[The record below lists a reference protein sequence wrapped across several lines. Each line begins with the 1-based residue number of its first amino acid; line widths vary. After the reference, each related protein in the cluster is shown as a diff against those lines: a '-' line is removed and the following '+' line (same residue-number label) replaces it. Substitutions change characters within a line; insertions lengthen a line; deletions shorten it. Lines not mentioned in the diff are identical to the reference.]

1 MVLSDLSPSDLPT
14 LRGNPFDSR
23 PIERNRAS
31 EIVGR
36 EDILIRWKEHMHS
49 QSPRMILLTGER
61 GSGRTSLINA
71 ISSQT
76 DNRFIGTYW
85 HAEAPLNC
93 ALDELAITFCG
104 HEIPPSMHHKVE
116 TVVETLETLSGPLP
130 LVALDY
136 PSHVDLASFL
146 SLILPILQRLRALVV
161 VSASNSQMVS
171 LDDSTKDVFDEIVT
185 VEPFSCEQ
193 IQSLSDI
200 RIRRMSNERWHIN
213 DKLLKAILS
222 RTGGN
227 ARSVIGTLRDLVDE
241 RRGLGSQGTLDSL
254 RSWRHEKKEI
264 ASGYGIEESQLES
277 VETEIHGS
285 NDVVS
290 EEILEDR
297 TTEEEPEPEFD
308 ENDEEDEDWDV
319 EPDDMW
325 PVEEDTQEGPV
336 MDEIDEQELGETSPD
351 GEITSENPEKIT
363 GWTADEG
370 TILSMEEG
378 TEPPGSGLNRGFSGL
393 VNRSRITNDAMPTG
407 PDYSVAIQEPDIG
420 EQKPNPRENPIE
432 ESQQP
437 IPPRENTKPISTEI
451 DTFEE
456 KHVLFSEGELWTVD
470 SDLEETLPDLPSGP
484 DFDPDLPSGPDF
496 EEAIEE
502 PGIADISEDQP
513 QKKAL
518 QTPISVKGPSWESK
532 DSVNQNH
539 LASMSDA
546 ERLVVSVASSREISP
561 SDAEI
566 QARLEV
572 GRPRLSQ
579 IYNSL
584 HKSGILAVRKEGR
597 SRLFKLSEGAGALLS
612 EG

>member
-1 MVLSDLSPSDLPT
+1 MVLSDLSPADLPT

-61 GSGRTSLINA
+61 GSGRTSLVNA

-76 DNRFIGTYW
+76 DERFVGTYW
-85 HAEAPLNC
+85 HSEDPLNC

-104 HEIPPSMHHKVE
+104 HEIPHSMHQKVE
-116 TVVETLETLSGPLP
+116 RVVETLDTLSGPLP

-161 VSASNSQMVS
+161 VSVSNSQMAS
-171 LDDSTKDVFDEIVT
+171 IDDSTKGVFDET
-185 VEPFSCEQ
+185 VKVQPFSHDQ
-193 IQSLSDI
+193 VQSLSDL
-200 RIRRMSNERWHIN
+200 RIRRMSNERWRIN
-213 DKLLKAILS
+213 PSLLDAIMS

-227 ARSVIGTLRDLVDE
+227 ARSVIAILRNLVDE
-241 RRGLGSQGTLDSL
+241 RRGLGSEGTLDSL
-254 RSWRHEKKEI
+254 RGWSHQEVENEDDN
-264 ASGYGIEESQLES
+264 GLDENQFGTLEQPTD
-277 VETEIHGS
+277 EPRPI
-285 NDVVS
+285 VS
-290 EEILEDR
+290 EKIAEDW
-297 TTEEEPEPEFD
+297 PEDEDIEFV
-308 ENDEEDEDWDV
+308 EKGGEDEDWDV
-319 EPDDMW
+319 EPEDMW
-325 PVEEDTQEGPV
+325 P
-336 MDEIDEQELGETSPD
+336 DEQTTQKETVVDEADEEELDETQSD
-351 GEITSENPEKIT
+351 GEIMADHPEKIT
-363 GWTADEG
+363 GWAADEG

-378 TEPPGSGLNRGFSGL
+378 TEPPGRGPNRGFSGL

-407 PDYSVAIQEPDIG
+407 PDHSVAIQEPDI
-420 EQKPNPRENPIE
+420 EEFQPTPKNEPIE
-432 ESQQP
+432 EM
-437 IPPRENTKPISTEI
+437 PRSNPFGDNNKSINTENES
-451 DTFEE
+451 FEE
-456 KHVLFSEGELWTVD
+456 KQVLFSEGELWTVD
-470 SDLEETLPDLPSGP
+470 SDLEETLPELSSEPE
-484 DFDPDLPSGPDF
+484 FEIEETF
-496 EEAIEE
+496 EESQNLDSIEE
-502 PGIADISEDQP
+502 MPQISNLEP
-513 QKKAL
+513 K
-518 QTPISVKGPSWESK
+518 IVVKGPSWESK
-532 DSVNQNH
+532 DIVDQDH
-539 LASMSDA
+539 LGSMSDA

-597 SRLFKLSEGAGALLS
+597 SRMFRLSDGAGALLS

>member
-1 MVLSDLSPSDLPT
+1 MVLSDLSPADLPT

-61 GSGRTSLINA
+61 GSGRTSLVNA

-76 DNRFIGTYW
+76 DERFVGTYW
-85 HAEAPLNC
+85 HSEDPLNC

-104 HEIPPSMHHKVE
+104 HEIPHSMHQKVE
-116 TVVETLETLSGPLP
+116 RVVETLDTLSGPLP

-161 VSASNSQMVS
+161 VSVSNSQMAS
-171 LDDSTKDVFDEIVT
+171 IDDSTKGVFDET
-185 VEPFSCEQ
+185 VKVQPFSHDQ
-193 IQSLSDI
+193 VQSLSDL
-200 RIRRMSNERWHIN
+200 RIRRMSNERWRIN
-213 DKLLKAILS
+213 PSLLDAIMS

-227 ARSVIGTLRDLVDE
+227 ARSVIAILRNLVDE
-241 RRGLGSQGTLDSL
+241 RRGLGSEGTLDSL
-254 RSWRHEKKEI
+254 RGWSHQEVENEDDN
-264 ASGYGIEESQLES
+264 GLDENQFGTLEQPTD
-277 VETEIHGS
+277 EPRPI
-285 NDVVS
+285 VS
-290 EEILEDR
+290 EKIAEDW
-297 TTEEEPEPEFD
+297 PEDEDIEFV
-308 ENDEEDEDWDV
+308 EKGGEDEDWDV
-319 EPDDMW
+319 EPEDMW
-325 PVEEDTQEGPV
+325 P
-336 MDEIDEQELGETSPD
+336 DEQTTQKETVVDEADEEELDETQSD
-351 GEITSENPEKIT
+351 GEIMADHPEKIT
-363 GWTADEG
+363 GWAADEG

-378 TEPPGSGLNRGFSGL
+378 TEPPGRGPNRGFSGL

-407 PDYSVAIQEPDIG
+407 PDHSVAIQEPDI
-420 EQKPNPRENPIE
+420 EEFQPTPKNEPIE
-432 ESQQP
+432 EM
-437 IPPRENTKPISTEI
+437 PRSNPFGDNNKSINTENES
-451 DTFEE
+451 FEE
-456 KHVLFSEGELWTVD
+456 KQVLFSEGELWTVD
-470 SDLEETLPDLPSGP
+470 SDLEETLPELSSEPE
-484 DFDPDLPSGPDF
+484 FEVEETF
-496 EEAIEE
+496 EESQNLDSIEE
-502 PGIADISEDQP
+502 MPQISNLEP
-513 QKKAL
+513 KIL
-518 QTPISVKGPSWESK
+518 VKGPSWESK
-532 DSVNQNH
+532 DIVDQDH
-539 LASMSDA
+539 LGSMSDA

-597 SRLFKLSEGAGALLS
+597 SRMFRLSDGAGALLS

>member
-1 MVLSDLSPSDLPT
+1 MVLSDLSPADLPN

-49 QSPRMILLTGER
+49 QSPRRILLTGER

-76 DNRFIGTYW
+76 DDRFVGTYW
-85 HAEAPLNC
+85 HSKDSLNC

-104 HEIPPSMHHKVE
+104 HEIPPSMHQKIE
-116 TVVETLETLSGPLP
+116 RVVETLDTLSGPLP

-136 PSHVDLASFL
+136 PSHVDMASFL

-161 VSASNSQMVS
+161 VSVSNSQMAS
-171 LDDSTKDVFDEIVT
+171 IEESTKDVFDEIVK
-185 VEPFSCEQ
+185 VQPFSNDQ
-193 IQSLSDI
+193 IQSLSNL
-200 RIRRMSNERWHIN
+200 RISRMSNERWHIN
-213 DKLLKAILS
+213 GNLLDAIMS

-227 ARSVIGTLRDLVDE
+227 ARSVIAILRDLVDE
-241 RRGLGSQGTLDSL
+241 RRGLGSEGTLESL
-254 RSWRHEKKEI
+254 RGWSHQK
-264 ASGYGIEESQLES
+264 
-277 VETEIHGS
+277 TEIKGE
-285 NDVVS
+285 NALEGYQLDAVDPPIDETQPIVP
-290 EEILEDR
+290 EEITEDSPEDEDFGFV
-297 TTEEEPEPEFD
+297 EEEEG
-308 ENDEEDEDWDV
+308 DEDWDV

-325 PVEEDTQEGPV
+325 PVEEPTQKEPV
-336 MDEIDEQELGETSPD
+336 VDEIDEEEPTGIIPE
-351 GEITSENPEKIT
+351 GEITSDYPDKIT
-363 GWTADEG
+363 GWAADEG

-378 TEPPGSGLNRGFSGL
+378 TEPPGRGPNRGFSGL

-407 PDYSVAIQEPDIG
+407 PDHSVAIQEPDIEEFHPPPKKEPIG
-420 EQKPNPRENPIE
+420 EMPKANPFDDNNK
-432 ESQQP
+432 S
-437 IPPRENTKPISTEI
+437 ISTE
-451 DTFEE
+451 TQSFEE
-456 KHVLFSEGELWTVD
+456 KQVLFSEGELWTVD
-470 SDLEETLPDLPSGP
+470 SDLEETLPELSNEPEFEP
-484 DFDPDLPSGPDF
+484 EEIF
-496 EEAIEE
+496 EEPQNLDPIEARLQMANLE
-502 PGIADISEDQP
+502 PQIV
-513 QKKAL
+513 
-518 QTPISVKGPSWESK
+518 VKGPSWESK
-532 DSVNQNH
+532 DTVDQNH
-539 LASMSDA
+539 LGSMSDA

-597 SRLFKLSEGAGALLS
+597 SRLFRLSDGAGALLS

>member
-49 QSPRMILLTGER
+49 QSPRLILLNGDR

-76 DNRFIGTYW
+76 DDRFVGTYW
-85 HAEAPLNC
+85 HPKDPLNC
-93 ALDELAITFCG
+93 ALDELVITFCG
-104 HEIPPSMHHKVE
+104 HEMPPSMHQKVE
-116 TVVETLETLSGPLP
+116 RVVETLDTQSGPLP

-136 PSHVDLASFL
+136 PPHVELSSFL
-146 SLILPILQRLRALVV
+146 SLILPILHRLRALVV
-161 VSASNSQMVS
+161 VSASNSQMAS
-171 LDDSTKDVFDEIVT
+171 LDESTKDVFDEIAT
-185 VEPFSCEQ
+185 VQPFTPKQ
-193 IQSLSDI
+193 IQLLSDI

-213 DKLLKAILS
+213 GNLIDAIMS

-227 ARSVIGTLRDLVDE
+227 ARSVIGILRDLVDE
-241 RRGLGSQGTLDSL
+241 RRGLGSEGTLESL
-254 RSWRHEKKEI
+254 RGWRHEKKETTPD
-264 ASGYGIEESQLES
+264 YDLVDDQLEN
-277 VETEIHGS
+277 VEDPTHES
-285 NDVVS
+285 KDVVS
-290 EEILEDR
+290 EEIAEDWPS
-297 TTEEEPEPEFD
+297 EEEPEPGLLEH
-308 ENDEEDEDWDV
+308 EEEDEDWDV

-325 PVEEDTQEGPV
+325 PAEEPTQEDPV
-336 MDEIDEQELGETSPD
+336 VDEAEEEEF
-351 GEITSENPEKIT
+351 GEIASDSEITTESPEKIT
-363 GWTADEG
+363 GWAAEEG
-370 TILSMEEG
+370 TILSMDEG
-378 TEPPGSGLNRGFSGL
+378 TEPPGSDRNRGFSGL

-407 PDYSVAIQEPDIG
+407 PDYSVDIKEPDIG
-420 EQKPNPRENPIE
+420 ETKDTPIEVPIE
-432 ESQQP
+432 EREQP
-437 IPPRENTKPISTEI
+437 MQPEENSKSNSTE
-451 DTFEE
+451 TTSFEE
-456 KHVLFSEGELWTVD
+456 KQVLFSEGELWTVD
-470 SDLEETLPDLPSGP
+470 SDLEETLPEISSEPGFEP
-484 DFDPDLPSGPDF
+484 EFVP
-496 EEAIEE
+496 EEALEE
-502 PGIADISEDQP
+502 PEVLETMEEQP
-513 QKKAL
+513 QKTNL
-518 QTPISVKGPSWESK
+518 QTPITIKGPSWESK
-532 DSVNQNH
+532 GPVDQNH
-539 LASMSDA
+539 LVSMSDA

-597 SRLFKLSEGAGALLS
+597 SRLFKLSEDAGALLS

>member
-36 EDILIRWKEHMHS
+36 EDILIRWREHMHS

-76 DNRFIGTYW
+76 DDRFVGTFW
-85 HAEAPLNC
+85 HSKDPLNC

-104 HEIPPSMHHKVE
+104 HEMPPSIHQKVE
-116 TVVETLETLSGPLP
+116 RVVETLDTLSGPLP

-146 SLILPILQRLRALVV
+146 SLILPILHRLRALVV
-161 VSASNSQMVS
+161 VSVSNSQMAS
-171 LDDSTKDVFDEIVT
+171 LDETTKDVFDEIVT
-185 VEPFSCEQ
+185 VQPFSSEQ
-193 IQSLSDI
+193 IQSLSDL

-213 DKLLKAILS
+213 GNLLNAIMS

-227 ARSVIGTLRDLVDE
+227 ARSVIGILRDLVDE
-241 RRGLGSQGTLDSL
+241 RRGLGSEGTLDSL
-254 RSWRHEKKEI
+254 RGWKPEKKETEPD
-264 ASGYGIEESQLES
+264 YGLEDYQLETS
-277 VETEIHGS
+277 EGEIYES
-285 NDVVS
+285 KDAAS
-290 EEILEDR
+290 EEIVEDWPA
-297 TTEEEPEPEFD
+297 EVEPEQELAD
-308 ENDEEDEDWDV
+308 NEEDEDWDV

-325 PVEEDTQEGPV
+325 PVEDITQEDPAA
-336 MDEIDEQELGETSPD
+336 DEIDDQGLDEIAPD
-351 GEITSENPEKIT
+351 IEIDSENPEKIT
-363 GWTADEG
+363 GWAADEG
-370 TILSMEEG
+370 TLLSMDEG
-378 TEPPGSGLNRGFSGL
+378 TEPLGRGRNRGFSGL
-393 VNRSRITNDAMPTG
+393 VNRSRITNDSMPVG
-407 PDYSVAIQEPDIG
+407 PDYSVTIQEPDIG
-420 EQKPNPRENPIE
+420 EPKTAPRGPPIE
-432 ESQQP
+432 ERQQP
-437 IPPRENTKPISTEI
+437 MPPKEDSNSISTE
-451 DTFEE
+451 TNAFEE
-456 KHVLFSEGELWTVD
+456 RHVLHSEGELWTVD
-470 SDLEETLPDLPSGP
+470 SDLEETLPELPSEPELEPELEP
-484 DFDPDLPSGPDF
+484 DETL
-496 EEAIEE
+496 EEIE
-502 PGIADISEDQP
+502 IADTTEEQP
-513 QKKAL
+513 QKTVL
-518 QTPISVKGPSWESK
+518 QTPIAVKGPKWESK
-532 DSVNQNH
+532 DSVDENH
-539 LASMSDA
+539 LGSMSDA

-597 SRLFKLSEGAGALLS
+597 SRLFKLSEGASALLS

>member
-1 MVLSDLSPSDLPT
+1 MVLSDLSPADLPT

-61 GSGRTSLINA
+61 GSGRTSLVNA

-76 DNRFIGTYW
+76 DERFVGTYW
-85 HAEAPLNC
+85 HSEDPLNC

-104 HEIPPSMHHKVE
+104 HEIPPSMHQKVE
-116 TVVETLETLSGPLP
+116 RVVETLDTLSGPLP

-161 VSASNSQMVS
+161 VSVSNSQMAS
-171 LDDSTKDVFDEIVT
+171 IDDSTKGVFDET
-185 VEPFSCEQ
+185 VKVQPFSHDQ
-193 IQSLSDI
+193 VQSLSDL
-200 RIRRMSNERWHIN
+200 RIRRMSNERWRIN
-213 DKLLKAILS
+213 PSLLDAIMS

-227 ARSVIGTLRDLVDE
+227 ARSVIAILRNLVDE
-241 RRGLGSQGTLDSL
+241 RRGLGSEGTLDSL
-254 RSWRHEKKEI
+254 RGWSHQ
-264 ASGYGIEESQLES
+264 EEENEVDNGLDENQFGTLEQPTD
-277 VETEIHGS
+277 EPRTI
-285 NDVVS
+285 VS
-290 EEILEDR
+290 EKIAEDWPEDEDIGFV
-297 TTEEEPEPEFD
+297 EEGG
-308 ENDEEDEDWDV
+308 EDEDWDV
-319 EPDDMW
+319 EPEDMW
-325 PVEEDTQEGPV
+325 PDGQTTQKETVVDEADEEELDETQ
-336 MDEIDEQELGETSPD
+336 SD
-351 GEITSENPEKIT
+351 GKIMADHPEKIT
-363 GWTADEG
+363 GWAADEG

-378 TEPPGSGLNRGFSGL
+378 TEPPGRGPNRGFSGL

-407 PDYSVAIQEPDIG
+407 PDHSVAIQEPDI
-420 EQKPNPRENPIE
+420 EEFQPTPKKDPVKEIPRSNPFGDNNKSINTEND
-432 ESQQP
+432 S
-437 IPPRENTKPISTEI
+437 
-451 DTFEE
+451 FEE
-456 KHVLFSEGELWTVD
+456 KQVLFSEGELWTVD
-470 SDLEETLPDLPSGP
+470 SDLEETLPELPSETEFVP
-484 DFDPDLPSGPDF
+484 EETF
-496 EEAIEE
+496 EESQNLDSIEE
-502 PGIADISEDQP
+502 MPQISNLEP
-513 QKKAL
+513 K
-518 QTPISVKGPSWESK
+518 IVVKGPSWESK
-532 DSVNQNH
+532 DIVDQDH
-539 LASMSDA
+539 LGSMSDA

-597 SRLFKLSEGAGALLS
+597 SRMFRLSDGAGALLS